1 MGRSAVK
8 ASGFLSSYFREK
20 EGFDVEQQV
29 GSLIRMNRKQIS
41 INHHEQEPPRRKV

>member
-29 GSLIRMNRKQIS
+29 GSRHQD
-41 INHHEQEPPRRKV
+41 EQKTNLHQPP